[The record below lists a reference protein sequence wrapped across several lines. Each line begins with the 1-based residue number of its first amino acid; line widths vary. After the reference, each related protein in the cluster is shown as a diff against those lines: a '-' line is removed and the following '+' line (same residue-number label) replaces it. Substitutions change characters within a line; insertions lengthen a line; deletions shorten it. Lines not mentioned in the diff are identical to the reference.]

1 MLGDPIGD
9 FGEGTKGGQST
20 KVVKREKHMLIF
32 TPIFGGNDAEFDKY
46 MFFLKKTEKVQPP
59 TRKEIL

>member
-46 MFFLKKTEKVQPP
+46 IFFFEKN
-59 TRKEIL
+59 